1 MPPKKG
7 GGKKS
12 AKEGEQP
19 PSFLIA
25 RQLDQEKIHFLT
37 TRIDVRKYHILL
49 SKFK

>member
-1 MPPKKG
+1 MPPKK
-7 GGKKS
+7 GKKS

-37 TRIDVRKYHILL
+37 AEAQRIKDILDCYRL
-49 SKFK
+49 NA